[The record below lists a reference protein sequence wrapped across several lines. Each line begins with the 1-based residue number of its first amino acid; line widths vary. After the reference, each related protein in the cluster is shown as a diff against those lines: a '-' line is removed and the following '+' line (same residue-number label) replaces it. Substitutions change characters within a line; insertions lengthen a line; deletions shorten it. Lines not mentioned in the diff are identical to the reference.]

1 MPRKRRLESHQR
13 AHIHV
18 ISESVGAH
26 IQIIRSRVS
35 CEFTMRLVVKRLPAA
50 SAWHV
55 GRATLSTKHLYSQT
69 TSLGIWKR
77 MGPSWSCDGSA
88 HSWRPCSHWPCAHH
102 MWATWEETHQWFNHM
117 NGTDNGKSNAHIFFC
132 DWQVHLGDTSFL
144 SILAHITSKDMP
156 FFIHNVT

>member
-55 GRATLSTKHLYSQT
+55 GRATLSTKHLYSPNYFFGDLET
-69 TSLGIWKR
+69 DGTILILRRLCSLLENLLTLAMRTS
-77 MGPSWSCDGSA
+77 
-88 HSWRPCSHWPCAHH
+88 HVSH
-102 MWATWEETHQWFNHM
+102 
-117 NGTDNGKSNAHIFFC
+117 
-132 DWQVHLGDTSFL
+132 LRGDTS
-144 SILAHITSKDMP
+144 M
-156 FFIHNVT
+156 V